1 MNTGDPRGRLLGRR
15 GECEALEQLLA
26 RLRTGRS
33 PVLVLRGEAGVGK
46 TALLQYLMDEA
57 AGCHIV
63 RAAGAEAEME
73 LAYAGLQQLCA
84 PMLDHL
90 DALPGP
96 QREALSTA
104 FGLSAGDPPDRFF
117 VGLAVLSLC
126 AEAARDRPLLCVVD
140 DAQWL
145 DSASAQALA
154 FVARRL
160 DAESVALVLA
170 IREIGDESGL
180 PGLPDITVRGLTDAD
195 ARALLESAIHVALD
209 ERVRNRIVTETR
221 GNPLAL
227 LELPRAMTPA
237 ELAGGYGLPEP
248 MPMASR
254 IEQGFRRRLESLPA
268 QTRRLLLTAAA
279 EPVGDAT
286 LVWRAAERLGI
297 GAEAATAAAEAGLLE
312 IDGRVRFRH
321 PLVRS
326 AAYRASAPP
335 ERQEVH
341 RALADVTDPDR
352 DPDRRAWHRA
362 HATDRPDED
371 VAAELERSASRAA
384 ARGGVAAA
392 AAFLERATELTPDPA
407 ARGAR
412 ALAAAQAKFESAAPD
427 AALEL
432 LALAELCPLEELG
445 RARLEWLRAEIAFAR
460 TRGGDAPALLLDAA
474 RRLAPLD
481 TAMARET
488 YLEAMA
494 AAMFA
499 GRLGD
504 GPSVREAAEA
514 ARAGP
519 PAPQPPRAADLL
531 VDGLATRFTDGY
543 AAGVPPLRK
552 ALAAFRDVNGSPA
565 RDQRWFWLACR
576 LAQDLW
582 DDELW
587 YVLATRGVRI
597 ARETGMLRVLPNA
610 ATHRAALY
618 VHAGAFGAAAAL
630 IEEADA
636 ITKATEMA
644 PLRYAAFMLA
654 AWRGHEADALAM
666 IEAGKIEA
674 TARGEGLGL
683 SVSEWI
689 TAVLFNGLGRYQDAH
704 AAAERACADDVPANS
719 AWALAELIEAG
730 VRSGATDGIS
740 AAVDRLSE
748 RTQASGTDWALGVLA
763 RSRALLSDGDDAD
776 ALYREAIERLGR
788 TRIRVELARSHLLYG
803 EWLRREQRR
812 VDAREQLR
820 SAHEMFSTMG
830 ADGFAERAR
839 VELLAT
845 GETVRKRTVE
855 TRDELTA
862 QEAQI
867 AHLARDGRT
876 NPEIGA
882 QLYISPRTVEWHL
895 RNVFTKLG
903 IRSRR
908 ELHDA
913 LPDEPSAIAS
923 A

>member
-1 MNTGDPRGRLLGRR
+1 MPAGG
-15 GECEALEQLLA
+15 A
-26 RLRTGRS
+26 R
-33 PVLVLRGEAGVGK
+33 A
-46 TALLQYLMDEA
+46 
-57 AGCHIV
+57 
-63 RAAGAEAEME
+63 RAAG
-73 LAYAGLQQLCA
+73 
-84 PMLDHL
+84 
-90 DALPGP
+90 
-96 QREALSTA
+96 R
-104 FGLSAGDPPDRFF
+104 
-117 VGLAVLSLC
+117 
-126 AEAARDRPLLCVVD
+126 
-140 DAQWL
+140 
-145 DSASAQALA
+145 
-154 FVARRL
+154 
-160 DAESVALVLA
+160 
-170 IREIGDESGL
+170 
-180 PGLPDITVRGLTDAD
+180 
-195 ARALLESAIHVALD
+195 
-209 ERVRNRIVTETR
+209 
-221 GNPLAL
+221 
-227 LELPRAMTPA
+227 
-237 ELAGGYGLPEP
+237 
-248 MPMASR
+248 
-254 IEQGFRRRLESLPA
+254 
-268 QTRRLLLTAAA
+268 
-279 EPVGDAT
+279 
-286 LVWRAAERLGI
+286 
-297 GAEAATAAAEAGLLE
+297 
-312 IDGRVRFRH
+312 
-321 PLVRS
+321 
-326 AAYRASAPP
+326 
-335 ERQEVH
+335 
-341 RALADVTDPDR
+341 
-352 DPDRRAWHRA
+352 
-362 HATDRPDED
+362 
-371 VAAELERSASRAA
+371 
-384 ARGGVAAA
+384 
-392 AAFLERATELTPDPA
+392 
-407 ARGAR
+407 
-412 ALAAAQAKFESAAPD
+412 
-427 AALEL
+427 
-432 LALAELCPLEELG
+432 
-445 RARLEWLRAEIAFAR
+445 LRAEIAFAR

-481 TAMARET
+481 AAMARET

-689 TAVLFNGLGRYQDAH
+689 TSVLFNGLGRYQDAH

-730 VRSGATDGIS
+730 VRSGATEGIS
-740 AAVDRLSE
+740 AALDRLSE

-763 RSRALLSDGDDAD
+763 RSRALLSEGDDAD

-820 SAHEMFSTMG
+820 AAHEMFSTMG

-867 AHLARDGRT
+867 AGLARDGRT

-908 ELHDA
+908 ELHNA
-913 LPDEPSAIAS
+913 FPDEPSAIAN
-923 A
+923 

>member
-1 MNTGDPRGRLLGRR
+1 M
-15 GECEALEQLLA
+15 
-26 RLRTGRS
+26 
-33 PVLVLRGEAGVGK
+33 LVVRGEAGVGK
-46 TALLQYLMDEA
+46 TALLEYLVDEA
-57 AGCHIV
+57 SGCRIV

-84 PMLDHL
+84 PLLDHL

-145 DSASAQALA
+145 DRASAQALA

-170 IREIGDESGL
+170 IREIGDESEL
-180 PGLPDITVRGLTDAD
+180 PGLPDMTVRGLTDAD
-195 ARALLESAIHVALD
+195 ARALLESAIHVHLD
-209 ERVRNRIVTETR
+209 ERVRTRIVAETR

-227 LELPRAMTPA
+227 LELPRAMTPE
-237 ELAGGYGLPEP
+237 ELAGGYGLPAAV
-248 MPMASR
+248 PMASR
-254 IEQGFRRRLESLPA
+254 IEQGFRRRLESLPP
-268 QTRRLLLTAAA
+268 QTRRLVLTAAA

-297 GAEAATAAAEAGLLE
+297 GPEAAAAASAAGLLE

-352 DPDRRAWHRA
+352 DPDRKAWHRA

-384 ARGGVAAA
+384 ARGGIAAA
-392 AAFLERATELTPDPA
+392 AAFLERAAKLTPDPA
-407 ARGAR
+407 PRGGR
-412 ALAAAQAKFESAAPD
+412 ALAAAQAKFESAAPE

-432 LALAELCPLEELG
+432 LEVAEMCPLEELQ
-445 RARLEWLRAEIAFAR
+445 RARLERLRARIAFAR

-474 RRLAPLD
+474 RRLEPLD
-481 TAMARET
+481 AATARET
-488 YLEAMA
+488 HLEAMV

-504 GPSVREAAEA
+504 GPGVREAAEA
-514 ARAGP
+514 AQAGP
-519 PAPQPPRAADLL
+519 AAPQPPRAIDLL
-531 VDGLATRFTDGY
+531 LDGLATRFTEGY
-543 AAGVPPLRK
+543 SAGVPPLRK
-552 ALAAFRDVNGSPA
+552 ALAAFQGADGSTA
-565 RDQRWFWLACR
+565 HDERWLWLACR
-576 LAQDLW
+576 VAQDLW
-582 DDELW
+582 DDDLW
-587 YVLATRGVRI
+587 HALATRGVRG
-597 ARETGMLRVLPNA
+597 ARKTGMLSVLPNA
-610 ATHRAALY
+610 VTYRASLH
-618 VHAGAFGAAAAL
+618 VHEGAFGAASSL

-636 ITKATEMA
+636 ITRATETA
-644 PLRYAAFMLA
+644 PLKYAALMLA
-654 AWRGHEADALAM
+654 AWRGREADGLALV
-666 IEAGKIEA
+666 EAGRIEA
-674 TARGEGLGL
+674 TARGEGMGLG
-683 SVSEWI
+683 VSEWV
-689 TAVLFNGLGRYQDAH
+689 TALLFNGLGRYQDAH
-704 AAAERACADDVPANS
+704 AAAGRACAHDDGLATF
-719 AWALAELIEAG
+719 AWALVELIEAG
-730 VRSGATDGIS
+730 VRSGTTGATS
-740 AAVDRLSE
+740 AALDRLSE
-748 RTQASGTDWALGVLA
+748 RTRASGTDWALGVLA
-763 RSRALLSDGDDAD
+763 RSRALLSEGDVAD
-776 ALYREAIERLGR
+776 ALYREAIERLER
-788 TRIRVELARSHLLYG
+788 TRIRVELARARLLYG

-820 SAHEMFSTMG
+820 AAHEMFTAMG
-830 ADGFAERAR
+830 AEGFAERAR
-839 VELLAT
+839 GELLAT

-867 AHLARDGRT
+867 ARLARDGRT